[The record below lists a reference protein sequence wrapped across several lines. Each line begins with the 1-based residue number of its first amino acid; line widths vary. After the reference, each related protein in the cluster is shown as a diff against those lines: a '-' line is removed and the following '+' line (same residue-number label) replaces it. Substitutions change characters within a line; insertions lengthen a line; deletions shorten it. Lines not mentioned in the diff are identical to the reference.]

1 MLKASVIVATLGL
14 VLIVASA
21 LPWEVWAGAEDGAVA
36 ADAAYGQMLFTA
48 KGCAQCHVH
57 AAVPGSGKFGG
68 GYPAPASDLTAR
80 PGDPAYQ
87 RAWLRDP
94 QALKATTTMPNLG
107 LSEAEI
113 DALVAFLQAGQP
125 STR

>member
-1 MLKASVIVATLGL
+1 MLKASAIVAMLGL
-14 VLIVASA
+14 ALLVASA
-21 LPWEVWAGAEDGAVA
+21 LPWDAWAGAEDGAVA
-36 ADAAYGQMLFTA
+36 ADADYGQMLFTA
-48 KGCAQCHVH
+48 KSCAQCHVH

-68 GYPAPASDLTAR
+68 GYPAPAPDLTTR

-94 QALKATTTMPNLG
+94 EALKSATAMPNLG

-113 DALVAFLQAGQP
+113 DALVAFLQKGRA

>member
-1 MLKASVIVATLGL
+1 MLKASALVATLGL
-14 VLIVASA
+14 ALIVASA
-21 LPWEVWAGAEDGAVA
+21 LPWDAWAGEETGAVA

-48 KGCAQCHVH
+48 KSCAQCHVH
-57 AAVPGSGKFGG
+57 AAVPGSGTFGG
-68 GYPAPASDLTAR
+68 GYPDPAPDLTAR

-94 QALKATTTMPNLG
+94 QALKPTTAMPNLG

-113 DALVAFLQAGQP
+113 DALVAFLQTGKP